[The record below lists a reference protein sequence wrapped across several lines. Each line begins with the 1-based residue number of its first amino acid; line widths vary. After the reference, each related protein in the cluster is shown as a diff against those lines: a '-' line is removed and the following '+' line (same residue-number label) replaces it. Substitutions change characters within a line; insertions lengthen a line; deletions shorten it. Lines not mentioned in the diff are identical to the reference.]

1 MLEPHGNP
9 RLESILGII
18 KILQTHEKVKLR
30 AKIIQ
35 QAA

>member
-1 MLEPHGNP
+1 MFGPHGNP
-9 RLESILGII
+9 SLESILGII

-30 AKIIQ
+30 AKILQ